1 MRKTSVLSE
10 VFVLTLL
17 PFLISAVAGVQFVT
31 AAEDSRLAS
40 APIHDEHFVVQKVLG
55 GFAGTVCV
63 GSFNASNGYWVELNI
78 ASFSNDPYEV
88 IVKITS
94 ANHGEIFHAR
104 GSTFTQTVSLY
115 YEDSYNITI
124 AKHAFY
130 STVTVSG
137 KIDVYHGELPAPT
150 PTQIPSPTASPTP
163 TVTPYP
169 TLDPT
174 ITPSPSPAPSQEP
187 TSNTQS
193 GPLPP
198 IVVTVSAVSIA
209 VIGVYLLVYFKKRK
223 N

>member
-1 MRKTSVLSE
+1 

-17 PFLISAVAGVQFVT
+17 LFLISAVAGVQFVT

-94 ANHGEIFHAR
+94 ANHREIFHAR

-115 YEDSYNITI
+115 YEDSHNITI

-137 KIDVYHGELPAPT
+137 NRCL
-150 PTQIPSPTASPTP
+150 SWRTAH
-163 TVTPYP
+163 
-169 TLDPT
+169 
-174 ITPSPSPAPSQEP
+174 
-187 TSNTQS
+187 SNTYTNSQLHS
-193 GPLPP
+193 FTHAYSHT
-198 IVVTVSAVSIA
+198 ISNT
-209 VIGVYLLVYFKKRK
+209 
-223 N
+223 